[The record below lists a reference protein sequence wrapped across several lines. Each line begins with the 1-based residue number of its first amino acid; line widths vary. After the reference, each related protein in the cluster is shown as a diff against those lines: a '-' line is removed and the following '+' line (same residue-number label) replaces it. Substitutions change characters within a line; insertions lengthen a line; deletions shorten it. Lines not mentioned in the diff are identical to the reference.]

1 LLGTARFIVRIH
13 EDMIVK
19 VAVNEEAYIAIDKG
33 GPKVTGMHLMTLLSS
48 GGTYLSIVGL
58 HGPRP

>member
-1 LLGTARFIVRIH
+1 
-13 EDMIVK
+13 MIVK
-19 VAVNEEAYIAIDKG
+19 VAVNEDAHIAIDKG